1 MKALTIQQPWASL
14 IIIGVKRFEYRSWK
28 TSYRG
33 PLLIHAGKH
42 KPTQDDLEEAA
53 DWCKRLRVDPPVE
66 YPRGGYI
73 GLVDLVGEVRAAGEL
88 FEFEHPAVG
97 TRGGLKLAVFP
108 GLLPKPLRNLV
119 REVRAAQPESAANP
133 LEGWDGAGT
142 GFILADPRPVE
153 FIAAR
158 GKLGMFN
165 ADETVTA
172 NLAVLAPVPFAPRPR
187 PSWKDWVRGALRGE
201 TRS

>member
-42 KPTQDDLEEAA
+42 QPTRDDMRYAA
-53 DWCKRLRVDPPVE
+53 RLCAHLRVDPPAE
-66 YPRGGYI
+66 YPQGGYI
-73 GLVDLVGEVRAAGEL
+73 GEVDLVGEVRLVGEQ

-97 TRGGLKLAVFP
+97 VRGPLTPSFTP
-108 GLLPKPLRNLV
+108 GRLTAPMRAIL

-142 GFILADPRPVE
+142 GFILADPRPVK

-165 ADETVTA
+165 ADETEAA
-172 NLAVLAPVPFAPRPR
+172 NLAVLAPVAFAPRPR
-187 PSWKDWVRGALRGE
+187 FSWKEWILRN
-201 TRS
+201 